1 MATLDV
7 VVGAQFGSEAKGR
20 VTLEVLQL
28 RARAGRQVASVR
40 VGGPNAGHV
49 VHDKG
54 VRFALRAL
62 PVGFVNPQALL
73 LVAPGSEVDFEV
85 LREEVELVESHGYS
99 VRDRLWLHPQ
109 ATWLEPKHVAE
120 EVGSTLNQRVGSTAK
135 GIGAA
140 RAARVWR
147 TANLVQDNPEFAKL
161 GRVYD
166 FLPHLR
172 RHQADEDFA
181 VVVEGTQGYGLGSH
195 AGYYPQCT
203 SGNARAV
210 DFVAQLGLNPWDLPA
225 RSDFL
230 VHLVVRPF
238 PIRVAGNSGPL
249 EGETSWQAL
258 GVPEER
264 TTVTNKVRR
273 VGQFDPDLVRE
284 AVEANGVRSSV
295 LHLSFA
301 DQLAPALEGQTQT
314 PSGFWGSQDAAR
326 LQSFVNDL
334 PYAEKLVSLGTGP
347 ETTLWLSNF
356 DHYFAGVQK

>member
-1 MATLDV
+1 MAKLDV

-20 VTLEVLQL
+20 VTLELVQRR
-28 RARAGRQVASVR
+28 RAEGRQVVSVR

-49 VHDKG
+49 VWDQGH
-54 VRFALRAL
+54 RFAMRSL
-62 PVGFVNPQALL
+62 PVGFVDPDTLL
-73 LVAPGSEVDFEV
+73 LVAPGSEVDLEV

-109 ATWLEPKHVAE
+109 ATYLHPKYRKQE
-120 EVGSTLNQRVGSTAK
+120 QESSLGDRVGSTAK

-147 TANLVQDNPEFAKL
+147 TAPLVGDVGEFGEL

-166 FLPHLR
+166 FLPHLQD
-172 RHQADEDFA
+172 HASDPNFA
-181 VVVEGTQGYGLGSH
+181 VVVEGTQGYGLGLH

-203 SGNARAV
+203 SNDARGL
-210 DFVAQLGLNPWDLPA
+210 DFVAQLGAPLPWDLPT
-225 RSDFL
+225 RTDFL

-249 EGETSWQAL
+249 AGETSWAEL

-273 VGQFDPDLVRE
+273 VGQFEPELVAE
-284 AVEANGVRSSV
+284 AVRANGVRNSV

-301 DQLAPALEGQTQT
+301 DQLAPYLEGRTEV
-314 PSGFWGSQDAAR
+314 SEDFWSSPEADR
-326 LQSFVNDL
+326 LQEFLYDL
-334 PYAEKLVSLGTGP
+334 PFSQKLLSLGTGP
-347 ETTLWLSNF
+347 QTSVWLDSLST
-356 DHYFAGVQK
+356 YTGGA